1 MPSSIVHLAFAG
13 LLAAA
18 LLGDAFGKRSLAVV
32 FLVTAFPDLDSFLPY
47 AGVTGH
53 RFMFHN
59 LVVPVLA
66 GVVLYVAI
74 QRQSDLRSRWTPWHS
89 RVAAVALFSYVF
101 AHVGLDLVDGY
112 INLFWPFYDQFYT
125 MRGVIELSDQRGIV
139 QTFSD
144 GGLPLLDARGS
155 VSDVRITTG
164 VDPGPSVDG
173 SDPERIFPVFRA
185 GWQVMLFLVG
195 TLATVGRFV
204 LPTEVESP

>member
-1 MPSSIVHLAFAG
+1 MPSIIVHLAFAG

-32 FLVTAFPDLDSFLPY
+32 FLVTAFADLDSFVPY
-47 AGVTGH
+47 AGTTGH

-59 LVVPVLA
+59 IVIPVAAAL
-66 GVVLYVAI
+66 VLYVVI
-74 QRQSDLRSRWTPWHS
+74 RQRPELRNRWTGWHT

-112 INLFWPFYDQFYT
+112 INLFWPVYDQFYT
-125 MRGVIELSDQRGIV
+125 MRGVLELSDQRGII

-144 GGLPLLDARGS
+144 GGLPFLDPRGS

-173 SDPERIFPVFRA
+173 SDPERNFPIFRA

-195 TLATVGRFV
+195 TIAIVGRFV
-204 LPTEVESP
+204 LPTEVGSD